1 MSLQDLSL
9 DGGAIGEE
17 GGAERGGGK
26 EEEGTQKAYIKG
38 AGEFDNTKMFEKLY
52 VQSDG
57 LKVMSRFYSF
67 T

>member
-26 EEEGTQKAYIKG
+26 EEEGAQEAYIKG
-38 AGEFDNTKMFEKLY
+38 AGKKIIL
-52 VQSDG
+52 
-57 LKVMSRFYSF
+57 
-67 T
+67 